1 MSQANVNLIS
11 LNFNGGF
18 MQDYAALF
26 PKNFNPGP
34 KKKLCMIRQ
43 VLRSGVSKTL
53 MLIAITVI
61 MEGMNRK

>member
-1 MSQANVNLIS
+1 
-11 LNFNGGF
+11 